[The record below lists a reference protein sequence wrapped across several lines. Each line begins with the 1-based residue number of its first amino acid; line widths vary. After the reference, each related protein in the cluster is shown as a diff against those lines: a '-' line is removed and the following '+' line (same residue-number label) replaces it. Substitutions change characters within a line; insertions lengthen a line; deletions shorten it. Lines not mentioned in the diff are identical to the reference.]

1 MQTAGVVLD
10 VYDDVSG
17 HVLSSILTREKVAGR
32 PLTVADRGEI
42 KKKNFALPAQRKYPI
57 HDRSHAR
64 AALAMAAKN
73 GNPQEQARV
82 QAAVYRRYPGI
93 GAKTASVEL
102 PPLLK
107 AASLLPLE
115 RYAQVPDRNF
125 ALILHN
131 GGEPLRKYAMHD
143 SAHLTLSTLYFLEC
157 GHLLPK
163 EAQAVAANN
172 LVQAH
177 SWYDSKPPAALQKVA
192 DLIGTE
198 VMPRGTLRGKS
209 IRVNP
214 SKHVSTA
221 SKVAS
226 ASFTDPNVDVQRLM
240 PPAREVAYEP
250 THTCLQGQYPIDSY
264 EQIKTAEEYFDEYAH
279 EFSPLDRREFAVSLT
294 KRAEDLGIPI
304 SGRALDYSGS
314 NFGPHILAEIEKR
327 AANFSGDPQGD
338 VYTTLKKKVASGQ
351 VSPDMTAAALYPPT
365 PPSRPDH
372 VPRIPYWVPVALRH
386 RQSTHP
392 TPLSP
397 PGPPASSAPHTRHR
411 TVGAPSLVASP
422 PISVPFTHNA
432 TAVRFPVVAIVR
444 RALIPSR
451 IASLVSSFAY
461 TPVSAPA
468 NPGRNRWL
476 SPFPVKPN
484 R

>member
-17 HVLSSILTREKVAGR
+17 HVLSSIFGPEGSGLR
-32 PLTVADRGEI
+32 
-42 KKKNFALPAQRKYPI
+42 
-57 HDRSHAR
+57 
-64 AALAMAAKN
+64 
-73 GNPQEQARV
+73 
-82 QAAVYRRYPGI
+82 
-93 GAKTASVEL
+93 KTAAVEL

-107 AASLLPLE
+107 TASLLPLE

-226 ASFTDPNVDVQRLM
+226 ASFTDPNVDVQHLA

-279 EFSPLDRREFAVSLT
+279 ELSPLDRREFAVSLT
-294 KRAEDLGIPI
+294 KRAGDLGIPI

-351 VSPDMTAAALYPPT
+351 VSPDMTAAALYQADTAFGLDQAYGKAVVGFRDPIEAVYGQEKVAHYKNDATDEYPDDKYT
-365 PPSRPDH
+365 WSRGSDYATGDQ
-372 VPRIPYWVPVALRH
+372 IRH
-386 RQSTHP
+386 LSRSTHLMEGVLDDKVQTAFGRDP
-392 TPLSP
+392 VTVFKSLPEPQKHALARLATL
-397 PGPPASSAPHTRHR
+397 ASNGR
-411 TVGAPSLVASP
+411 T
-422 PISVPFTHNA
+422 
-432 TAVRFPVVAIVR
+432 
-444 RALIPSR
+444 
-451 IASLVSSFAY
+451 Y
-461 TPVSAPA
+461 
-468 NPGRNRWL
+468 
-476 SPFPVKPN
+476 
-484 R
+484 